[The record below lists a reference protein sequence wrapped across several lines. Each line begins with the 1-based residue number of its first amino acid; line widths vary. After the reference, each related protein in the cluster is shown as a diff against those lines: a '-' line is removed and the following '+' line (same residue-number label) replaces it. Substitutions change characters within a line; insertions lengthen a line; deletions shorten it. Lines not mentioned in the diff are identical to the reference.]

1 MFAQPNNNAAKL
13 RFLFQPPNV
22 LGNYYN
28 DIMISFNPD
37 CWHIA
42 ISEAVKVGT
51 EETVLYDA
59 VLLKF

>member
-1 MFAQPNNNAAKL
+1 MFAQPNNNAANYDFFSK
-13 RFLFQPPNV
+13 PPNV

-51 EETVLYDA
+51 EQTVLYDTI
-59 VLLKF
+59 LLKF